1 MAGKKKEAGAQLRP
15 LDAQVLQFAVLG
27 EMTGLLQRVR
37 ANKSKRSSSVL
48 VKSGP
53 IQVQV
58 VALDQGG
65 ESKENKVEGPF
76 TIQCLLGRALIS
88 IQGHDERLTTGDL
101 LVVEAGV
108 THDMTAED
116 ASVLLVTVTS
126 AEARLQ

>member
-1 MAGKKKEAGAQLRP
+1 MEAGAQLRP
-15 LDAQVLQFAVLG
+15 LEAQVLQFAVLG

-48 VKSGP
+48 AKSGP

-65 ESKENKVEGPF
+65 ESKGNNAEGPF

-88 IQGHDERLTTGDL
+88 IQGHDQRLTTGGL
-101 LVVEAGV
+101 LVVDAAV
-108 THDMTAED
+108 PHDITAEE
-116 ASVLLVTVTS
+116 ASVLLVTEMS
-126 AEARLQ
+126 AEARSQ

>member
-1 MAGKKKEAGAQLRP
+1 MAEKKKEAGAQLRP
-15 LDAQVLQFAVLG
+15 LEAQVLQFAVLG

-37 ANKSKRSSSVL
+37 ANKSKRSSSDL

-88 IQGHDERLTTGDL
+88 MQGHDQRLTTGDL
-101 LVVEAGV
+101 LVVDAAV
-108 THDMTAED
+108 LHDITAEE

-126 AEARLQ
+126 AEARSQ

>member
-1 MAGKKKEAGAQLRP
+1 MAEKKKTTASQLGPLEAKL
-15 LDAQVLQFAVLG
+15 LQFEVPG

-53 IQVQV
+53 IHVQV
-58 VALDQGG
+58 IALDQGG

-88 IQGHDERLTTGDL
+88 IQGHDQRLTTGDL
-101 LVVEAGV
+101 LVVDAGV
-108 THDMTAED
+108 THDITAED
-116 ASVLLVTVTS
+116 ASVLLVTIALT
-126 AEARLQ
+126 EN